1 MDTAAD
7 KIREKLSEG
16 LLPDKAPAHSWCGYG
31 SRKPCNG
38 CNEPILSTEVE
49 HELDF
54 QRRAD
59 RALPCGLRGDLA
71 ESCRPGRE
79 EGTRLANPRLKA
91 RPRLSCGDGL
101 ALSFERH
108 S

>member
-16 LLPDKAPAHSWCGYG
+16 LLPGKAPAHSWCGYG

-54 QRRAD
+54 NGARTVRFHAACEAIWRSLVAQERR
-59 RALPCGLRGDLA
+59 RQ
-71 ESCRPGRE
+71 
-79 EGTRLANPRLKA
+79 
-91 RPRLSCGDGL
+91 
-101 ALSFERH
+101 
-108 S
+108 

>member
-16 LLPDKAPAHSWCGYG
+16 LLPGKAPVHSWCGYG
-31 SRKPCNG
+31 SRKPCDG

-54 QRRAD
+54 HGARTMRFHAACEAIGRSLIAQRAKKAVD
-59 RALPCGLRGDLA
+59 SP
-71 ESCRPGRE
+71 
-79 EGTRLANPRLKA
+79 TR
-91 RPRLSCGDGL
+91 S
-101 ALSFERH
+101 
-108 S
+108 

>member
-16 LLPDKAPAHSWCGYG
+16 LLPGKTPAHAWCGYG
-31 SRKPCNG
+31 TGKPCNG

-54 QRRAD
+54 NGAWTVRFHAACEAIWRSLIAQGAKKAVDSPIRA
-59 RALPCGLRGDLA
+59 
-71 ESCRPGRE
+71 
-79 EGTRLANPRLKA
+79 
-91 RPRLSCGDGL
+91 
-101 ALSFERH
+101 
-108 S
+108 